1 MIASLERIVAVVLK
15 EFGHVLADRPTLKA
29 TMVLPALQL
38 LLYGYAINTVVDH
51 IPTIVFDG
59 SRDAD
64 SRALVAALR
73 NSAYF
78 DVVEQATSHEA
89 AVAAI
94 DAGRAR
100 AGVIIPPDYGS
111 QVLRGNGA
119 AAQLLVDGSDPNVA
133 QAALFAAAS
142 IAQVHATDVRAD
154 LGRRLGLAEAP
165 PGPALRPVVLYNPNM
180 LTIAFVVP
188 GLIGL
193 ILQQLAVN
201 ATAWAIVHEREVGT
215 IEQLQITPIRGWEL
229 MVGKCI
235 PYGCI
240 SLFAAALTLGLSRVI
255 FGVEVAGSLVLLFA
269 LSLLFLLGSLGL
281 GLLIST
287 VAQTSWQARQLADL
301 FLLPSMLLSG
311 FLFPRETMPAV
322 AQQLGLL
329 MPLTYFLEVLRGVML
344 KGISLDLL
352 WPQVLPLAAFAV
364 LMFAASAMRFRKRSD

>member
-1 MIASLERIVAVVLK
+1 MAVVLK

-29 TMVLPALQL
+29 TVVLPAIQL

-73 NSAYF
+73 NSTYF
-78 DVVEQATSHEA
+78 DVIEQAASHEE
-89 AVAAI
+89 AVTAI
-94 DAGRAR
+94 DAGRAK
-100 AGVIIPPDYGS
+100 AGVIIPPEYGN

-142 IAQVHATDVRAD
+142 IAEVHATDVRAD
-154 LGRRLGLAEAP
+154 LARRIGLADAP
-165 PGPALRPVVLYNPNM
+165 PGPELRPTVLYNPNM
-180 LTIAFVVP
+180 LTIMFVVP

-201 ATAWAIVHEREVGT
+201 ATAWAIVHERELGT

-240 SLFAAALTLGLSRVI
+240 AMLAAALTLGLARVI

-269 LSLLFLLGSLGL
+269 LSLLFVLGALGL

-311 FLFPRETMPAV
+311 FLFPRETMPLL

-329 MPLTYFLEVLRGVML
+329 MPLTYFLEVLRGVMV
-344 KGISLDLL
+344 KGISVDLL
-352 WPQVLPLAAFAV
+352 WPQIVPLAAFTVIVFAV
-364 LMFAASAMRFRKRSD
+364 SALRFRKRSE

>member
-1 MIASLERIVAVVLK
+1 MTASLERIVAVVLK
-15 EFGHVLADRPTLKA
+15 EFGHILADRPTLKA
-29 TMVLPALQL
+29 TVLLPAIQL

-51 IPTIVFDG
+51 IPAIVFDG
-59 SRDAD
+59 SRDSN
-64 SRALVAALR
+64 SRALVAALQ

-78 DVVEQATSHEA
+78 DVVGRAASYEE

-94 DAGRAR
+94 DAGRAKV
-100 AGVIIPPDYGS
+100 AVIIPPDYGS

-133 QAALFAAAS
+133 QAALFAGAS
-142 IAQVHATDVRAD
+142 IAQVHAIDVRTD
-154 LGRRLGLAEAP
+154 LAWRLGLTQAP
-165 PGPALRPVVLYNPNM
+165 PGPELRPVVLYNPNM

-193 ILQQLAVN
+193 ILQQLAIN
-201 ATAWAIVHEREVGT
+201 ATAWAIVHEREIGT
-215 IEQLQITPIRGWEL
+215 IEQLQITPLRPLEL
-229 MVGKCI
+229 MIGKCI

-240 SLFAAALTLGLSRVI
+240 SLLAAALTLGLGRLI

-269 LSLLFLLGSLGL
+269 LSVLFLFGSLGL

-311 FLFPRETMPAV
+311 FLFPRDTMPV
-322 AQQLGLL
+322 LAQQLGLL

-344 KGISLDLL
+344 KGIGLDLL

-364 LMFAASAMRFRKRSD
+364 LTFAASAIRFRKRSD